1 MVDVLAELETV
12 PGGAHLRRAAVA
24 SGVPAHLVGGAVR
37 DLLLGRPPRE
47 LDVAVE
53 GDPEP
58 LIAALG
64 GDAER
69 HERFGT
75 AVVRGDGWCV
85 DVARCRR
92 ETYARPGALP
102 DVAPADMRADLK
114 RRDAT
119 INAIAVR
126 LSDGAVIAA
135 PHAEDDLRAGLLRV
149 LHDASFVDDPTRLW
163 RLARYRA
170 RLGFELEPRTA
181 ELAARAVA
189 GGALTTISGV
199 RAGNELRLAL
209 REDDPVAALRSA
221 AALGLAPWLEVD
233 ERRVEAA
240 RALAPAGVR
249 DDLVTLA
256 AVLVPETDGADLQ
269 DLGFSGGDRD
279 AVMRALDVRG
289 GRHRPAGGR
298 ASEIADA
305 FRGLPAEAVAL
316 APEEDREAARR
327 WLGDL
332 RDVRL
337 EIDGDDLLAAGIPR
351 GPEVGARLRAVLGAV
366 LDGEVGRDR
375 DAQLAA
381 ALADDVVAQ
390 RKERRAGP

>member
-12 PGGAHLRRAAVA
+12 PGGVHLRRAAAA
-24 SGVPAHLVGGAVR
+24 SSAPAYLVGGAVR

-92 ETYARPGALP
+92 ETYAHPGALP
-102 DVAPADMRADLK
+102 EVSPADVRTDLQ

-119 INAIAVR
+119 INAIAVA
-126 LSDGAVIAA
+126 LADGAVVAA
-135 PHAEDDLRAGLLRV
+135 PHAEDDLGDGLLRV

-170 RLGFELEPRTA
+170 RLGFELEPHTA
-181 ELAARAVA
+181 ALAAQAVR

-209 REDDPVAALRSA
+209 REDDPVAALHSA
-221 AALGLAPWLEVD
+221 TELGLAPWMDVD
-233 ERRVEAA
+233 VERIAAA
-240 RALAPAGVR
+240 RALAPAEAR

-256 AVLVPETDGADLQ
+256 AALGPGTDGANLQ
-269 DLGFSGGDRD
+269 DLGFPGTDRD
-279 AVMRALDVRG
+279 VVVRALAVRRG
-289 GRHRPAGGR
+289 EHRPAGGR
-298 ASEIADA
+298 ASDIAAA
-305 FRGLPAEAVAL
+305 FRGLPLEAVAL
-316 APEEDREAARR
+316 AHEDREAARW
-327 WLGDL
+327 WLDEL
-332 RDVRL
+332 RHVRL
-337 EIDGDDLLAAGIPR
+337 DVAGDDLLAAGVPR
-351 GPEVGARLRAVLGAV
+351 GPEVGARLRATLEAV

-381 ALADDVVAQ
+381 ALSDVPVAQ
-390 RKERRAGP
+390 RKDRRAEP

>member
-1 MVDVLAELETV
+1 MVDVLAELEEV
-12 PGGAHLRRAAVA
+12 PGGAHLRRAAA
-24 SGVPAHLVGGAVR
+24 TCAAPAYLVGGAVR

-92 ETYARPGALP
+92 EMYAHPGALP
-102 DVAPADMRADLK
+102 EVSPADVRTDLQ

-119 INAIAVR
+119 INAIAVA
-126 LSDGAVIAA
+126 LADGAVVAA
-135 PHAEDDLRAGLLRV
+135 PHAEEDLADGLLRV
-149 LHDASFVDDPTRLW
+149 LRDASFVDDPTRLW

-170 RLGFELEPRTA
+170 RLGFELESHTA
-181 ELAARAVA
+181 ALAAQAVT

-209 REDDPVAALRSA
+209 REDDPPAALRSA
-221 AALGLAPWLEVD
+221 AELGLAPWLDVD
-233 ERRVEAA
+233 IGRIAAA
-240 RALAPAGVR
+240 RALAPSDAR
-249 DDLVTLA
+249 PDLVTLA
-256 AVLVPETDGADLQ
+256 AALGPGTDGAHLQ
-269 DLGFSGGDRD
+269 DLGFPGADRD
-279 AVMRALDVRG
+279 VVVRALEVRR

-298 ASEIADA
+298 ASDIAAA
-305 FRGLPAEAVAL
+305 FRGLPVEAVAQ
-316 APEEDREAARR
+316 AHEDREAARR
-327 WLGDL
+327 WLDEL
-332 RDVRL
+332 RHVRL
-337 EIDGDDLLAAGIPR
+337 EVDGDDLLAAGVPR
-351 GPEVGARLRAVLGAV
+351 GPEVGARLRATLDAV
-366 LDGEVGRDR
+366 LNGEVAPERS
-375 DAQLAA
+375 AQLAA
-381 ALADDVVAQ
+381 ALADDPVAQ
-390 RKERRAGP
+390 RKDRRAEP